1 VTIRLSDIPRCFEGE
16 IPAMLATASADG
28 TPNLCHLSQVFRV
41 DDDHLA
47 ISNQFFTK
55 TIANLAVNPLATLV
69 VVDPDG
75 LTSYRFLLRH
85 ERSEQSGP
93 VFDTMRRSIDSIAA
107 LTGMSDV
114 FSLRAAVMFR
124 VLEVSVAPSAGT
136 DAG

>member
-1 VTIRLSDIPRCFEGE
+1 
-16 IPAMLATASADG
+16 
-28 TPNLCHLSQVFRV
+28 V